1 MANCLHRGHQ
11 LPQVLMLQIQVH
23 ITLCL
28 FFFHIGSTRQ
38 ILHPNEFW
46 LPEDV
51 VPITYSLSLQVNME
65 KLTTE
70 GRVSILV
77 KVVRPTKQITFHVH
91 PRLVKVKENGVRVVK
106 MSTGRGVK
114 VKRYK
119 QDKAKEFGTVTLA
132 EKLKAGTSVK
142 LVIPFQGKVQGE
154 SFREGFFLS
163 QDDAGGV
170 MAVTDFE
177 PMSARKVRANL
188 F

>member
-1 MANCLHRGHQ
+1 
-11 LPQVLMLQIQVH
+11 MLQTQASH
-23 ITLCL
+23 ITLIIL
-28 FFFHIGSTRQ
+28 AFFDVASARQ
-38 ILHPNEFW
+38 VLHPNEYW

-51 VPITYSLSLQVNME
+51 VPETYSLKLLVNME

-70 GRVSILV
+70 GKMSILV

-91 PRLVKVKENGVRVVK
+91 PSLVKVKQNEVRVVN

-119 QDKAKEFGTVTLA
+119 ENKEKEFGTVELA
-132 EKLKAGTSVK
+132 KKLKAGIYVK
-142 LVIPFQGKVQGE
+142 LVIPFEGTVQDE
-154 SFREGFFLS
+154 SHKEGLFLS
-163 QDDAGGV
+163 QDDAGGM

-177 PMSARKVRANL
+177 PMAARKVRPNL

>member
-1 MANCLHRGHQ
+1 
-11 LPQVLMLQIQVH
+11 MLQTQLH
-23 ITLCL
+23 ITLSI
-28 FFFHIGSTRQ
+28 FFFGSGSTRHV
-38 ILHPNEFW
+38 LHPNEFW

-51 VPITYSLSLQVNME
+51 VPVTYSLSLQVNME

-114 VKRYK
+114 VNRYK
-119 QDKAKEFGTVTLA
+119 QDQAKEFGTVTLA
-132 EKLKAGTSVK
+132 KKLKAGTSVK

-154 SFREGFFLS
+154 SFREGLFLS
-163 QDDAGGV
+163 QDDAGGL

-177 PMSARKVRANL
+177 PMSASKVNTNL